1 MPRNEV
7 AGGRNHYFWKQSA
20 FSAGEFSPEVSCR
33 DDVDRYNFGAKEITN
48 FIPSPFGGVKR
59 RAGMRFVNEAGN
71 MSQKVRLVPFIY
83 NESISFMLEFGHQY
97 VRVYRKDGLIYNGG
111 APVQVTTPYQGAD
124 LFGLKFTQSADTL
137 FICHKNYPVKTLFR
151 NSDTSWTLS
160 DFQFI
165 EGPFSADNTSDITVT
180 PSGVSGDISI
190 TSSSNIFSSGMVG
203 GLIRISQEVLG
214 QTVSWGSNTLNGKPT
229 AAIKCN
235 GDWTMVVGDTW
246 NGSLQVQQSND
257 NGVTWLTVSS
267 YNIWTGGATITDSGN
282 TGHFCLLRLYG
293 SAWDEG
299 GNATLT
305 ATSFIQDGYVKITKY
320 NSATS
325 VNGTV
330 QVDRNNYIYSL
341 GSTEPTRLWAIG
353 SWNNDYGYPA
363 VASFYQN
370 RLCFASTRHEP
381 LGFWASNTGDYN
393 RFRVQSEV
401 QDDDSISVT
410 LVSGRANEVLNMVSL
425 NALLCFTYGSEW
437 RINSGTGRSSLT
449 PTTINAAQQSAEGS
463 NNVPPLIINDRM
475 LFITKLGDSVRDFAY
490 DYSYDSYKGT
500 DQTLYSRHLFQGHKI
515 VDWAYQKSPD
525 EIIWCVRDDGV
536 LLSFTYIYDE
546 KIYSWAKHETDGYV
560 ESVASIPGDDKDELF
575 LVVRR
580 TINGAT
586 KRYIERLESQQ
597 AALSLGSEDIAR
609 YTLLDCHLSM
619 YNKINVS
626 STVVHENK
634 VRLNLEGTTDLATG
648 DWIMCRSGYSG
659 RFDELRF
666 QITKIGDT
674 TIELDDS
681 SGFISYVQQGE
692 SVSSIGKIVH
702 SLGGLQHL
710 EGKQVRLFGDGSDLG
725 LYTVQ
730 NGSIYTERGV
740 SQCCIGLDYESR
752 LETLDIQIPT
762 NNGASRGRKKRIV
775 RPRLELND
783 SWGGEV
789 GINGFYHMEPMTSYP
804 NGLVQY
810 DLIGKSP
817 DTYSGLKE
825 VEPMSTVCDNCT
837 ITVRQSQPF
846 PLGILNIMAEVVLS
860 D

>member
-1 MPRNEV
+1 MPRNEI

-59 RAGMRFVNEAGN
+59 RPGMRFVNEAGN

-83 NESISFMLEFGHQY
+83 NESISFILEFGHQY
-97 VRVYRKDGLIYNGG
+97 VRIYRKDGLIYNGG

-180 PSGVSGDISI
+180 PSGISGDISI
-190 TSSSNIFSSGMVG
+190 TSSSDIFSSGMVG

-214 QTVSWGSNTLNGKPT
+214 QTVGWGTEELNNQPSG
-229 AAIKCN
+229 AIKCN

-257 NGVTWLTVSS
+257 NGATWLAVANYT
-267 YNIWTGGATITDSGN
+267 IWTGGSPITDSGN

-293 SAWDEG
+293 SAWEDSG
-299 GNATLT
+299 SATLT
-305 ATSFIQDGYVKITKY
+305 ATSFIQDGYVKITQY

-325 VNGTV
+325 VNGIV

-410 LVSGRANEVLNMVSL
+410 LVSGRANEVLNMVSM

-437 RINSGTGRSSLT
+437 RINSGSGRSALS
-449 PTTINAAQQSAEGS
+449 PTTINATQQSAEGS

-500 DQTLYSRHLFQGHKI
+500 DQTLYSRHLFENHKI

-525 EIIWCVRDDGV
+525 EVIWCVRDDGV

-560 ESVASIPGDDKDELF
+560 ESVASIPGDNKDELF

-586 KRYIERLESQQ
+586 KRYVERLEERFTAGTNDASM
-597 AALSLGSEDIAR
+597 LYFS
-609 YTLLDCHLSM
+609 LLDSHLLLNDPHNITSIFGNATSITM
-619 YNKINVS
+619 VLDSAISGLVVGDEVTLRNQYKDRYDSLRLKVTSVS
-626 STVVHENK
+626 DTTVVTNNPFGITDFSSEGAPTLRK
-634 VRLNLEGTTDLATG
+634 V
-648 DWIMCRSGYSG
+648 Y
-659 RFDELRF
+659 
-666 QITKIGDT
+666 
-674 TIELDDS
+674 
-681 SGFISYVQQGE
+681 
-692 SVSSIGKIVH
+692 H
-702 SLGGLQHL
+702 SFGGLQHL
-710 EGKQVRLFGDGSDLG
+710 EGRQVRLYGDGSDMG
-725 LYTVQ
+725 LFTVQ
-730 NGSIYTERGV
+730 NGTITSDVGA
-740 SQCCIGLDYESR
+740 SSACIGLDYESR
-752 LETLDIQIPT
+752 LQTLDIQIPT
-762 NNGASRGRKKRIV
+762 NNGNSRGRKKRIV
-775 RPRLELND
+775 RPKLELNA

-789 GINGFYHMEPMTSYP
+789 GINGYDHMQPMSAMP
-804 NGLVQY
+804 NGLIQY
-810 DLIGKSP
+810 DTLGKP
-817 DTYSGLKE
+817 PETYNGLKE

-846 PLGILNIMAEVVLS
+846 PLGVLNIMAEVVLS